1 MPVAA
6 ASHHTT
12 SVLLHVENVVKR
24 FGGVLAVDHCSLQI
38 QRGTITGL
46 IGPNGA
52 GKTTLFNMI
61 AGVYRPDAGHIWF
74 EGERIDGLSPYQIF
88 ARHIARTFQIARA
101 LPRLTVLDN
110 LLLVPAQQC
119 GERLRNA
126 WFRPRRVRAQEAELR
141 ARAQEVL
148 GFVKLDALQHEYAA
162 HLSGGQ
168 KKLLEL
174 ARAMMSEAR
183 FILLDEPGA
192 GVNPTLMQELV
203 GYIRK
208 LQQRG
213 CTFLLIEHNM
223 DLVMEIC
230 DPVMVMHHGQ
240 KLLEGPPQV
249 VRHDQRVLDVYLGV

>member
-1 MPVAA
+1 MPVDG
-6 ASHHTT
+6 ASYQTP
-12 SVLLHVENVVKR
+12 SVLLSVDNVVKR
-24 FGGVLAVDHCSLQI
+24 FGGVVAVDHCSLQI
-38 QRGTITGL
+38 QRGTVTGL

-74 EGERIDGLSPYQIF
+74 EGERIDRLSPQQIF
-88 ARHIARTFQIARA
+88 SRKIARTFQIARA
-101 LPRLTVLDN
+101 LPRMTVLDN
-110 LLLVPAQQC
+110 LLLVPAQQW
-119 GERLRNA
+119 GERLLNA
-126 WFRPRRVRAQEAELR
+126 CFRPRRVRAQEEALR

-148 GFVKLDALQHEYAA
+148 RLVKLDAMQHEYAA

-192 GVNPTLMQELV
+192 GVNPTLMRELV
-203 GYIRK
+203 GYIQQ
-208 LQQRG
+208 LQQEG

-223 DLVMEIC
+223 ELVMEIC
-230 DPVMVMHHGQ
+230 NPVIVMHHGHQ
-240 KLLEGPPQV
+240 LLEGPPQA
-249 VRHDQRVLDVYLGV
+249 VRHDRRLIDVYLGV